1 VIILSGVHFVFWLSA
16 VMVAHFCSSRSFW
29 KNQFFYRISGERFAQ
44 EVIAKNLALIG
55 FLIV

>member
-1 VIILSGVHFVFWLSA
+1 
-16 VMVAHFCSSRSFW
+16 MVAHFCSSRSFW